1 MSKKRCCFTR
11 KRKEHSEDEQQQKK
25 NIKFN
30 DISIYRYIHRINY
43 LNY

>member
-1 MSKKRCCFTR
+1 MSKKGVVLQE
-11 KRKEHSEDEQQQKK
+11 KEKHSEDEQQQKK